1 MRGMPG
7 MRIAPVIAYRWW
19 LLLIVLVAAT
29 AQALVAVPPFASYVT
44 DQTATLTANQVQS
57 LDQKLSAFTNQ
68 KGSQIAVL
76 IVPTTAPETIEQY
89 SIRVAEQWKLGRK
102 GVDDGALLLV
112 AKNDRT
118 MRIEVGYGLEG
129 VLPDAINK
137 RIIAETITPYFQKED
152 FAGGINA
159 GVDQMIRRVNGEP
172 LPPPAQPQ
180 QQGSD
185 DATLIAILVGALL
198 VGHIL
203 TRILGRLAGAT
214 LGVVGAGLVSAT
226 VGGGLTAIGIGV
238 LAFLAILLGIWFFP
252 GMGGGGG
259 GNDRGGGFR
268 GGGGG
273 TFGGGGASG
282 RW

>member
-1 MRGMPG
+1 MTRMPDMNVPSMR
-7 MRIAPVIAYRWW
+7 RWRW
-19 LLLIVLVAAT
+19 LLLLLALAAS
-29 AQALVAVPPFASYVT
+29 AAFALVPVPPFTGYVIDRT
-44 DQTATLTANQVQS
+44 GTLTAEQARA
-57 LDQKLSAFTNQ
+57 LDEKLAAFTRQ

-76 IVPTTAPETIEQY
+76 MVPGTAPESIEQY

-118 MRIEVGYGLEG
+118 LRIEVGYGLEG

-137 RIIAETITPYFQKED
+137 RIIAEIITPYFQKGD

-159 GVDQMIRRVNGEP
+159 GVDQMIRLINGEP
-172 LPPPAQPQ
+172 LPPRQTQA
-180 QQGSD
+180 QGSED
-185 DATLIAILVGALL
+185 VSLIAILVGALF

-214 LGVVGAGLVSAT
+214 LGGVGAGLVAAT
-226 VGGGLTAIGIGV
+226 VVGGLVAIGIGV
-238 LAFLAILLGIWFFP
+238 LSFLAILLGIWFFP

>member
-1 MRGMPG
+1 MTRMPDMNVPSMR
-7 MRIAPVIAYRWW
+7 RWRW
-19 LLLIVLVAAT
+19 LLLLLALAAS
-29 AQALVAVPPFASYVT
+29 AAFALVPVPPFTGYVIDRT
-44 DQTATLTANQVQS
+44 GTLTAEQARA
-57 LDQKLSAFTNQ
+57 LDEKLTAFTRQ

-76 IVPTTAPETIEQY
+76 MVPGTAPESIEQY

-118 MRIEVGYGLEG
+118 LRIEVGYGLEG

-137 RIIAETITPYFQKED
+137 RIIAEIITPYFQKGD

-159 GVDQMIRRVNGEP
+159 GVDQMIRLINGEP
-172 LPPPAQPQ
+172 LPPRQTQA
-180 QQGSD
+180 QGSED
-185 DATLIAILVGALL
+185 VSLIAILVGALF

-214 LGVVGAGLVSAT
+214 LGGVGAGLVAAT
-226 VGGGLTAIGIGV
+226 VVGGLVAIGIGV
-238 LAFLAILLGIWFFP
+238 LSFLAILLGIWFFP